1 MPSIVNR
8 PSSPP
13 DCIMEVD
20 LRTLLKEVAVIALLG
35 ALALGL
41 YAFVTR
47 DRQQSP
53 EATATPTTAAS
64 TPAPITL
71 HDDASGWN
79 AELPHPDVLTEIT
92 DNPAFQKR
100 FPEGLSITLT
110 DDARAPEALRGEYD
124 DDSFALRFGAVWPE
138 PQPGQTIKP
147 EMEAWA
153 DCVRDFELGPTDA
166 LRCYLFA
173 RGESGDTLNRLA
185 SAALHQAL
193 SYALTGRV
201 NSDQPWTP
209 DDAFLSLSQSSP

>member
-1 MPSIVNR
+1 
-8 PSSPP
+8 
-13 DCIMEVD
+13 MEVD

-47 DRQQSP
+47 DREQAP
-53 EATATPTTAAS
+53 ETTATPATAAS
-64 TPAPITL
+64 TLAPIIL
-71 HDDASGWN
+71 HDDIIRWN
-79 AELPHPDVLTEIT
+79 AELTNSDALVEIT
-92 DNPAFQKR
+92 ESSAFQER
-100 FPEGLSITLT
+100 FPKGLTITLI

-124 DDSFALRFGAVWPE
+124 DDPFALRFGAVWPE

-173 RGESGDTLNRLA
+173 RGEPGETLDRLA
-185 SAALHQAL
+185 SSALHQAL
-193 SYALTGRV
+193 RYALMGRV
-201 NSDQPWTP
+201 NPDPSWTP
-209 DDAFLSLSQSSP
+209 DDAFLSLSPSSP